1 MKCKDT
7 PTPKYFITY
16 LAMCRLTFTESIG
29 ESAHGTSEDE
39 KTMYYYILVEGEC
52 VVVKD
57 GKQVSFFFRVIH

>member
-7 PTPKYFITY
+7 LNPKYSITY
-16 LAMCRLTFTESIG
+16 LTMCRLTFTGSTG
-29 ESAHGTSEDE
+29 ESAHGASEDK

-52 VVVKD
+52 AVVKD

>member
-1 MKCKDT
+1 
-7 PTPKYFITY
+7 
-16 LAMCRLTFTESIG
+16 MCRLTFTESIG